1 MLTALPP
8 ETKTAIEDDRPIT
21 IGRIDQP
28 DYYVLAHEAKNRG
41 DHSRA
46 VTLLAM
52 AARDLGVEVFVFGD
66 VLLDWESHID
76 AVDRA
81 WAERQVLST
90 ANPKPAIDR
99 PRFLL
104 IPEHDIFIDAIVA
117 YESGRQTAAS
127 TLLRVLAMAM
137 QVDCDWTGSIDQDWT
152 RNFDAVHE
160 AWLKFWGEAHSQ
172 HSYLHRS

>member
-8 ETKTAIEDDRPIT
+8 ETKTAIDGDRPIV

-28 DYYVLAHEAKNRG
+28 DYYVLAREAKNRG

-66 VLLDWESHID
+66 VLLDWESHIE

-90 ANPKPAIDR
+90 ANPKPARDR
-99 PRFLL
+99 LRVMR
-104 IPEHDIFIDAIVA
+104 IPEHSIFIDAI
-117 YESGRQTAAS
+117 TAHDNDRPVLAS
-127 TLLRVLAMAM
+127 TLLHMLGVLLC
-137 QVDCDWTGSIDQDWT
+137 VEGDWSGTVEQDWE
-152 RNFDAVHE
+152 RNFDAVHR
-160 AWLKFWGEAHSQ
+160 AWVEFQGGGNA
-172 HSYLHRS
+172 